1 MARYRG
7 LVVALVALCAACRHP
22 IVPPE
27 KAVAGLPGASK
38 IYTLANLHADDR
50 DKVVSA
56 ANFQYLVVIPVCSEV
71 TLLAADQKSLTF
83 KVDATGSDYTYVN
96 HRAAGEPLEQNLARY
111 FGATC
116 PRAELDALT
125 PLEKEG
131 VRQGVAKKGMRKQA
145 VILAIGY
152 PPLSGT
158 RTLELPTWQY
168 WSTSM
173 SSFIVVFDD
182 DGVVIGIR
190 N

>member
-27 KAVAGLPGASK
+27 KAVAGLPARAK
-38 IYTLANLHADDR
+38 IYTLTNLHADDR

-56 ANFQYLVVIPVCSEV
+56 ANFQYLGRDPSLLGGHAAGRGPEV
-71 TLLAADQKSLTF
+71 AHVQGRRDRQRLHVRESPA
-83 KVDATGSDYTYVN
+83 
-96 HRAAGEPLEQNLARY
+96 RPGEPLDQNLARY
-111 FGATC
+111 FGPTC
-116 PRAELDALT
+116 PQAELDALT

-152 PPLSGT
+152 PPLRDT
-158 RTLELPTWQY
+158 RTLELP
-168 WSTSM
+168 
-173 SSFIVVFDD
+173 DLALLEPPA
-182 DGVVIGIR
+182 
-190 N
+190 